1 MAYDWLKGVAD
12 EYDTIVIG
20 SGLGGL
26 TGANVLAK
34 AGHRVLLLEHH
45 YQFGGLATWFTRK
58 GGHIF
63 DISLHGFPSGMIK
76 SCRKYWT
83 KEIADSIVQLRDIRF
98 VNPQMDVW
106 TTFTRDDYTRV
117 LVEQFRIER
126 PKVEEFFAYLRS
138 MNYYDNNPE
147 TTRELFNRFFPGRDD
162 VHRLLMEPIA
172 YANGSTL
179 DDPAIT
185 YGIVFS
191 NFMGAGVYTFRGGSD
206 LLIEKMVEE
215 LKRNG
220 VECRKRVLVDRI
232 LVEERDGRKVAAG
245 IVAKNGRV
253 IRAKAILSNAN
264 IKNTIFRLA
273 GEDAFPPEFVEA
285 ARAVRINSSSCQVYL
300 GIRKGESIPHIGDL
314 VFTSDAPMFSS
325 EELTDFHTS
334 SRTFSVYYPDTRP
347 GSDRYTVV
355 VSLNGRYPDWSK
367 LTESE
372 YANHKNRLI
381 EESIVALERFIPGV
395 RTKIDWTEAATPR
408 TIERYTTHLGGT
420 SFGTKFEGL
429 KVSMDLS
436 DKLPGLYHAGSVGI
450 IMSGWLGTINYG
462 VITANK
468 IDKFLFAEK
477 QRAAPV
483 AAASLTPANPLM
495 PSVTD
500 LIPHR
505 PPFLFVDEIVS
516 EGPDT
521 LVARR
526 TWRADEDFYRGH
538 YPGAPI
544 TPGVLLCEAVFQTGA
559 LFMARQAQAAGTG
572 SASGVPL
579 LAKISDV
586 RFRNPVYPGDTIT
599 IEVKRKEVLG
609 GFTMMSGTVKA
620 GEKRILTV
628 EFAVAWK
635 TPEGSAPKAP

>member
-12 EYDTIVIG
+12 DYDVIVIG

-83 KEIADSIVQLRDIRF
+83 KEIADAIVQLKDVRF

-117 LVEQFRIER
+117 LVEQFHVPRDTVER
-126 PKVEEFFAYLRS
+126 FYDYLRS

-147 TTRELFNRFFPGRDD
+147 TTRELFERFFPGRGD

-191 NFMGAGVYTFRGGSD
+191 NFMGSGVFTFRGGSD
-206 LLIEKMVEE
+206 LLIEKMVAE
-215 LKRNG
+215 LRRNG
-220 VECRKRVLVDRI
+220 VECRKRVLVERI
-232 LVEERDGRKVAAG
+232 LVEEREGRRVVAG
-245 IVAKNGRV
+245 IVAKGGRV
-253 IRAKAILSNAN
+253 IRARAVLSNAS
-264 IKNTIFRLA
+264 IKNTILRLT
-273 GEDAFPPEFVEA
+273 GEEQFAPDYVA
-285 ARAVRINSSSCQVYL
+285 AAKAVRINSSSCQVYL
-300 GIRKGESIPHIGDL
+300 GIRKGETIPHIGDL
-314 VFTSDAPMFSS
+314 VFTSSAPTFSS
-325 EELTDFHTS
+325 DELTDFRTT

-347 GSDRYTVV
+347 GSERYTVV
-355 VSLNGRYPDWSK
+355 ASLNGRYPDWAT
-367 LTESE
+367 LSE
-372 YANHKNRLI
+372 EDYERHKQRLI
-381 EESIVALERFIPGV
+381 EESLVALERFIPGIRERV
-395 RTKIDWTEAATPR
+395 DWTEAATPR

-429 KVSMDLS
+429 KVSMDLP
-436 DKLPGLYHAGSVGI
+436 DQLPGLFHAGSVGI

-468 IDKFLFAEK
+468 IDKFLF
-477 QRAAPV
+477 
-483 AAASLTPANPLM
+483 SLRSSGA
-495 PSVTD
+495 
-500 LIPHR
+500 
-505 PPFLFVDEIVS
+505 
-516 EGPDT
+516 
-521 LVARR
+521 
-526 TWRADEDFYRGH
+526 RAD
-538 YPGAPI
+538 A
-544 TPGVLLCEAVFQTGA
+544 GVGDSATS
-559 LFMARQAQAAGTG
+559 
-572 SASGVPL
+572 SAS
-579 LAKISDV
+579 
-586 RFRNPVYPGDTIT
+586 
-599 IEVKRKEVLG
+599 
-609 GFTMMSGTVKA
+609 
-620 GEKRILTV
+620 
-628 EFAVAWK
+628 
-635 TPEGSAPKAP
+635 

>member
-12 EYDTIVIG
+12 DYDVIVIG

-83 KEIADSIVQLRDIRF
+83 KEIADAIVQLKDVRF

-117 LVEQFRIER
+117 LVEQFQVPRETVER
-126 PKVEEFFAYLRS
+126 FYDYLRS

-147 TTRELFNRFFPGRDD
+147 TTRELFERFFPGRGD

-191 NFMGAGVYTFRGGSD
+191 NFMGSGVFTFRGGSD
-206 LLIEKMVEE
+206 LLIEKMVAE
-215 LKRNG
+215 LRRNG
-220 VECRKRVLVDRI
+220 VECRKRVLVERI
-232 LVEERDGRKVAAG
+232 LVEEREGRRVVAG
-245 IVAKNGRV
+245 IVAKGGRV
-253 IRAKAILSNAN
+253 IRARAVLSNAS
-264 IKNTIFRLA
+264 IKNTILRLT
-273 GEDAFPPEFVEA
+273 GEEQFAPDYVA
-285 ARAVRINSSSCQVYL
+285 AAKAVRINSSSCQVYL
-300 GIRKGESIPHIGDL
+300 GIRKGETIPHIGDL
-314 VFTSDAPMFSS
+314 VFTSSAPTFSS
-325 EELTDFHTS
+325 DELTDFHTT

-347 GSDRYTVV
+347 GSERYTVV
-355 VSLNGRYPDWSK
+355 ASLNGRYPDWAT
-367 LTESE
+367 LSE
-372 YANHKNRLI
+372 ADYERHKQRLI
-381 EESIVALERFIPGV
+381 EESLVALERFIPGIRERV
-395 RTKIDWTEAATPR
+395 DWTEAATPR

-429 KVSMDLS
+429 KVSMDLP
-436 DKLPGLYHAGSVGI
+436 DQLPGLFHAGSVGI

-468 IDKFLFAEK
+468 IDKFLFAL
-477 QRAAPV
+477 RSSGA
-483 AAASLTPANPLM
+483 
-495 PSVTD
+495 
-500 LIPHR
+500 
-505 PPFLFVDEIVS
+505 
-516 EGPDT
+516 
-521 LVARR
+521 
-526 TWRADEDFYRGH
+526 RADAVV
-538 YPGAPI
+538 GASA
-544 TPGVLLCEAVFQTGA
+544 TS
-559 LFMARQAQAAGTG
+559 
-572 SASGVPL
+572 SAS
-579 LAKISDV
+579 
-586 RFRNPVYPGDTIT
+586 
-599 IEVKRKEVLG
+599 
-609 GFTMMSGTVKA
+609 
-620 GEKRILTV
+620 
-628 EFAVAWK
+628 
-635 TPEGSAPKAP
+635 